1 MQILEAKFPSIL
13 NFLIIASVG
22 FFKID
27 AVINPII
34 NGIVYFKVPITI
46 EKEIV
51 NTKKKIIKFKKG
63 LIFLATKDIYSTF
76 TSSTFYIKIKRS

>member
-63 LIFLATKDIYSTF
+63 LIFLLKNVKNTTKKGNK
-76 TSSTFYIKIKRS
+76 KIQERQK